1 MAEWNYEIFWKE
13 ALNQIKGERGEQEFA
28 MWFNLE
34 YLGSAEDEIRI
45 GVPSAFYRDQVTQR
59 YQAVIETALRNL
71 TGKNIHL
78 ALEVKPRDIRSQAA
92 GDTDSRVEG
101 VPGAP
106 VLAKPKKKALHSQ
119 LRTDYTFEK
128 YIIGDNNNFAVN
140 AAMAVS
146 RNSGSAYNPLLI
158 YGGVGMG
165 KTHLMQAI
173 GNYIH
178 ENSNN
183 KVIYISAESFTNEF
197 IEAIKEKSTSSF
209 KNKYRNIDVLL
220 IDDIHFLQK
229 KRDTQEELFY
239 TFNALH
245 DANKQMVFT
254 CDRPVNELKDF
265 NERLQSRVSQGLNVD
280 LQPPNYETRF
290 AILKKKVEEK
300 NAPVSDDVLD
310 LISKNVSSNV
320 RDLNKALHNLIAYA
334 ELMNLKITVDIAQ
347 HQLKDMFAS
356 PRLANISIDIIQ
368 RIVAEYFSLV
378 PNDLKGKKRTQNIV
392 YPRQLA
398 MYIAREITEYST
410 TELGQSFGGRDHTT
424 VMHSCEKIEQ
434 LIRSDPTTEP
444 TINNLIR
451 MIKEYSAKS

>member
-13 ALNQIKGERGEQEFA
+13 ALNQIKGERGEEEFA

-59 YQAVIETALRNL
+59 YQGLIETTLRNL
-71 TGKNIHL
+71 TGKAINL
-78 ALEVKPRDIRSQAA
+78 VFEVKARETRSRETIQE
-92 GDTDSRVEG
+92 SRGGGSVTQ
-101 VPGAP
+101 VQ
-106 VLAKPKKKALHSQ
+106 VKPKKKSPHTQ
-119 LRTDYTFEK
+119 LRMDYSFEK
-128 YIIGDNNNFAVN
+128 YIIGDNNTFAVN

-146 RNSGSAYNPLLI
+146 RNPGSAYNPLLI

-173 GNYIH
+173 GNYVH
-178 ENSNN
+178 ENSGHRI
-183 KVIYISAESFTNEF
+183 IYISAESFTNEF
-197 IEAIKEKSTSSF
+197 IEALKEKSIAAF
-209 KNKYRNIDVLL
+209 KNKYRNNIDVLL

-229 KRDTQEELFY
+229 KRDTQEELFH
-239 TFNALH
+239 TFNTLYG
-245 DANKQMVFT
+245 ANKQMVFT
-254 CDRPVNELKDF
+254 CDRPVKELKDF
-265 NERLQSRVSQGLNVD
+265 NERLESRVNQGLSVD
-280 LQPPNYETRF
+280 LQPPSYETRF

-300 NAPVSDDVLD
+300 KAAISDDVLD

-320 RDLNKALHNLIAYA
+320 RDLEKALRNLIGYA
-334 ELMNLKITVDIAQ
+334 ELMDIHITVEIAQ
-347 HQLKDMFAS
+347 QQLKDVFAA
-356 PRLANISIDIIQ
+356 PRLANMSIDIIQ
-368 RIVAEYFSLV
+368 RIVSDYFSLV

-451 MIKEYSAKS
+451 MIKEYSVNS

>member
-13 ALNQIKGERGEQEFA
+13 ALNQIKGERGEEEFA

-34 YLGSAEDEIRI
+34 YLGAAEDEIRI
-45 GVPSAFYRDQVTQR
+45 GVPSAFYRDQVKQR
-59 YQAVIETALRNL
+59 YQSVIETTLHNL
-71 TGKNIHL
+71 TGRKINL
-78 ALEVKPRDIRSQAA
+78 VFEVKARDTHSRDAA
-92 GDTDSRVEG
+92 VQDSRTETGGQVQ
-101 VPGAP
+101 
-106 VLAKPKKKALHSQ
+106 AKPKKKASHSQ
-119 LRTDYTFEK
+119 LKTDYTFEK
-128 YIIGDNNNFAVN
+128 YIIGENNNFAVN
-140 AAMAVS
+140 ASMAVS
-146 RNSGSAYNPLLI
+146 RNPGSAYNPLLI

-183 KVIYISAESFTNEF
+183 RIIYISAESFTNEF
-197 IEAIKEKSTSSF
+197 IEALKEKSIAAF
-209 KNKYRNIDVLL
+209 KNKYRNIDALL

-229 KRDTQEELFY
+229 KRETQEELFY

-245 DANKQMVFT
+245 NANKQMVFT
-254 CDRPVNELKDF
+254 CDRPVIELKDF
-265 NERLQSRVSQGLNVD
+265 NERLQSRVGQGLNVD

-300 NAPVSDDVLD
+300 KAPIPDDVLD

-320 RDLNKALHNLIAYA
+320 RDLDKALRNLIGYA
-334 ELMNLKITVDIAQ
+334 ELMDIRITVEIAQ
-347 HQLKDMFAS
+347 QQLKDVFAA
-356 PRLANISIDIIQ
+356 PRLANMSIDIIQ

-444 TINNLIR
+444 TINNLTR

>member
-13 ALNQIKGERGEQEFA
+13 ALNQIKGERGEEEFA

-34 YLGSAEDEIRI
+34 YLGASEDEIRI

-59 YQAVIETALRNL
+59 YQSVIETTLHNL
-71 TGKNIHL
+71 TGRNINL
-78 ALEVKPRDIRSQAA
+78 VFEVKVRDIRSGNAA
-92 GDTDSRVEG
+92 AQDGRTESVAQ
-101 VPGAP
+101 VQ
-106 VLAKPKKKALHSQ
+106 AKPKKKASHSQ
-119 LRTDYTFEK
+119 LRADYTFEK

-183 KVIYISAESFTNEF
+183 RIIYISAESFTNEF
-197 IEAIKEKSTSSF
+197 IEALKEKSIAAF
-209 KNKYRNIDVLL
+209 KNKYRNIDALL

-229 KRDTQEELFY
+229 KRETQEELFY
-239 TFNALH
+239 TFNALQN
-245 DANKQMVFT
+245 ANKQMVFT
-254 CDRPVNELKDF
+254 CDRPVTELKDF
-265 NERLQSRVSQGLNVD
+265 NERLQSRVGQGLNVD

-300 NAPVSDDVLD
+300 NAPIPDDVLD

-320 RDLNKALHNLIAYA
+320 RDLNKALGNLIGYA
-334 ELMNLKITVDIAQ
+334 ELMNIGITVEIAQ
-347 HQLKDMFAS
+347 QQLRDVFAA
-356 PRLANISIDIIQ
+356 PRLANMSIDIIQ

-444 TINNLIR
+444 TINNLTR

>member
-13 ALNQIKGERGEQEFA
+13 ALNQIKGKLAEQEFS

-59 YQAVIETALRNL
+59 YQPVIEATLHDLSGR
-71 TGKNIHL
+71 NIHL
-78 ALEVKPRDIRSQAA
+78 ALEVKSRDTRPQADA
-92 GDTDSRVEG
+92 NSLPEG
-101 VPGAP
+101 PSGAP
-106 VLAKPKKKALHSQ
+106 VTTKPKKKAAHSQ

-140 AAMAVS
+140 AAVAVS
-146 RNSGSAYNPLLI
+146 RNAGSAYNPLLI

-183 KVIYISAESFTNEF
+183 RVVYISAESFTNEF
-197 IEAIKEKSTSSF
+197 IDALKEKNTAPF
-209 KNKYRNIDVLL
+209 KNKYRNVDVLL

-229 KRDTQEELFY
+229 KKETQEELFY

-254 CDRPVNELKDF
+254 CDRPVSELKDF
-265 NERLQSRVSQGLNVD
+265 NERLQSRVGQGLNVD
-280 LQPPNYETRF
+280 LQPPSYETRF

-300 NAPVSDDVLD
+300 NIPIPNDVLD
-310 LISKNVSSNV
+310 LISRNVSSNV
-320 RDLNKALHNLIAYA
+320 RDLEKALRNLIGYA
-334 ELMNLKITVDIAQ
+334 ELMNINITVEIAQ
-347 HQLKDMFAS
+347 QQLKDVFAA
-356 PRLANISIDIIQ
+356 PRLANMSIDIIQ

-392 YPRQLA
+392 FPRQLA

-434 LIRSDPTTEP
+434 LMRSDPTTEP

-451 MIKEYSAKS
+451 IIKEYSAKS